1 MTHIKTS
8 LNHKEELTLF
18 QAELR
23 HTLVKYWLD
32 NKDKPYFNPKPFQII
47 DRNLTSIEKQIKR
60 L

>member
-1 MTHIKTS
+1 MTS
-8 LNHKEELTLF
+8 LNHKEEMTLF

-47 DRNLTSIEKQIKR
+47 DRNLTSIEKQIKK

>member
-1 MTHIKTS
+1 MLKTS

-18 QAELR
+18 LSQLR

-32 NKDKPYFNPKPFQII
+32 NKDAPTFKPAPYNTIS
-47 DRNLTSIEKQIKR
+47 RNLTSIEKQIKK